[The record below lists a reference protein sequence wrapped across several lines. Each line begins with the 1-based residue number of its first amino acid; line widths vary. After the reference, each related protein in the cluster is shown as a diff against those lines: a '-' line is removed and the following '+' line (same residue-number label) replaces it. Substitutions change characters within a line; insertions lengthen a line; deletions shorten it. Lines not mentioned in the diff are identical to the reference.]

1 MAKYF
6 DATGALQDF
15 EVPPQIYSLAAK
27 ANLSVPAFINREHP
41 TDVAKFGT
49 TFDQMLASSGLV
61 VPDGATRR
69 NYGMNLPTM
78 ADIMDGQANFL
89 AASNTEGVGNPTG
102 QQSRTL
108 FPSAI
113 IAYMESSLVKDYNT
127 DADQFDKLI
136 AQEISV
142 DKDTFEQP
150 IVNMTGAGGP
160 QSQRA
165 ARRAQLAP
173 PTSMLAFTTSDKI
186 RKIPTYALGMEFS
199 QEALRVSTLDMV
211 GLSVQRYLS
220 VERDSWVNSYL
231 SDVFAGDQDINTGSL
246 SSLGYNAT
254 TVGLDPAAVA
264 GTITQKAWLKWLF
277 RNRKYRKI
285 DWVVCDLDT
294 YLKIEGR
301 AGRPSLTAIDLTLP
315 RVESMATV
323 VNSLI
328 GDVKVFIVD
337 DAASGGPVPANTI
350 LGLDSRYGLARV
362 RNTSANVQAAEV
374 YALRQAE
381 AFSLQFAE
389 LVYRLNDSAFDTL
402 TVS

>member
-6 DATGALQDF
+6 DASGALVDY
-15 EVPPQIYSLAAK
+15 EVPAQIYSMAAK
-27 ANLSVPAFINREHP
+27 ANLSVPAYINREHP
-41 TDVAKFGT
+41 TDGKNGT
-49 TFDQMLASSGLV
+49 AYDQMLASTGLV
-61 VPDGATRR
+61 IPDSDAQRSFGIRP
-69 NYGMNLPTM
+69 PTI
-78 ADIMDGQANFL
+78 AEIMDGGVNFL
-89 AASNTEGVGNPTG
+89 AASNTAGVGSPNG

-108 FPSAI
+108 FPSAL
-113 IAYMESSLVKDYNT
+113 IAYMEASLVKDYDT

-142 DKDTFEQP
+142 STDTFEQP
-150 IVNMTGAGGP
+150 IVTMSGNGGP

-173 PTSMLAFTTSDKI
+173 PASMLAFTTSDKI

-199 QEALRVSTLDMV
+199 KEALRASTLDMI

-231 SDVFAGDQDINTGSL
+231 SDVFAGDLDINTGSL

-254 TVGLDPAAVA
+254 TVALDPAAVA

-285 DWVVCDLDT
+285 DWVVCDLDS

-301 AGRPSLTAIDLTLP
+301 AGRPGLTAIDLTLP
-315 RVESMATV
+315 RVESQATV

-337 DAASGGPVPANTI
+337 SAADGGPVPANTI
-350 LGLDSRYGLARV
+350 MGLDSRYGLARV
-362 RNTSANVQAAEV
+362 RNTSANVQAAET

-389 LVYRLNDSAFDTL
+389 QVYRLNDSAFDTL
-402 TVS
+402 TIS

>member
-6 DATGALQDF
+6 DASGALVEY
-15 EVPPQIYSLAAK
+15 EVPAQIYSMAAK
-27 ANLSVPAFINREHP
+27 ANLSVPAYINREHP
-41 TDVAKFGT
+41 TDGKHGT
-49 TFDQMLASSGLV
+49 AYDQMLASTGLV
-61 VPDGATRR
+61 TLDSAAQR
-69 NYGMNLPTM
+69 NHGIRPPTV
-78 ADIMDGQANFL
+78 AEIMDGGVNFL
-89 AASNTEGVGNPTG
+89 AASNTQGVGAPNG

-113 IAYMESSLVKDYNT
+113 IAYMEAALVKDYST

-142 DKDTFEQP
+142 ATDTFEQP
-150 IVNMTGAGGP
+150 IVTMSGNGGP

-173 PTSMLAFTTSDKI
+173 PASMLAFTTSDKI

-199 QEALRVSTLDMV
+199 KEALRASTLDMV
-211 GLSVQRYLS
+211 GLSVQRFLS

-231 SDVFAGDQDINTGSL
+231 SDVFAGDLDINTGSL

-254 TVGLDPAAVA
+254 TVALDPAAVA

-285 DWVVCDLDT
+285 DWVVCDLDS
-294 YLKIEGR
+294 YLKIESR
-301 AGRPSLTAIDLTLP
+301 AGRPGLTAIDLTLP
-315 RVESMATV
+315 RVESQATV

-337 DAASGGPVPANTI
+337 SAADGGPIPANTVM
-350 LGLDSRYGLARV
+350 GLDSRYGLARV
-362 RNTSANVQAAEV
+362 RNTSASVQAAET

-389 LVYRLNDSAFDTL
+389 QVYRLNDSAFDTL
-402 TVS
+402 TIS